1 MFKHIGADLKAG
13 LVVFLVA
20 IPLCLGISLLQG
32 APLMAGIISGVV
44 GGTIVSIISKSNL
57 SVSGPSAALTGV
69 VVLAISSLGTYE
81 KFLTAVCIA
90 GIIQVIFGLVRAGM
104 VSHYI
109 PSAVVKG
116 EIAAVGII
124 LVAKQI
130 PHVLGYDKDPE
141 GDQSF
146 LQNDGQNTFSEITN
160 VFSNISL
167 GAIIIGLVSFT
178 LLIIWQTN
186 FFKKN
191 KVLSLIPGPLVVVIV
206 SIFINYLYNIYGS
219 DLAIK
224 SEHLVNLSLPE
235 NPKPMYILLGIKTPD
250 FSVLKDYNVFIFG
263 LMISAV
269 ASIETLLNIEALDKI
284 DPNSNITPTNRE
296 LIAQGVGN
304 FFCGLIGGIPM
315 TSAIVRSAANVNAGG
330 KTKISVILHAILF
343 IVLVLFFP
351 FVLELIPLS
360 ALAAILMFT
369 GFRLT
374 RPYIYKN
381 VYKLGFDQFLPFI
394 ATIIVMLL
402 TDLLKGIT
410 VGIFISIIFI
420 LRNNFK
426 TPFKLIS
433 EVIDGKP
440 NYFMKLSQNVT
451 FINKGRILNVLH
463 GLPKGSKIYID
474 GGRVVFIDKDILE
487 LISEFKYGA
496 QKHEIEVVIEE
507 LELVDILAAHSDPIN
522 NNNK

>member
-1 MFKHIGADLKAG
+1 MFKNVGSDLKAG

-32 APLMAGIISGVV
+32 APLMAGIISGVI
-44 GGTIVSIISKSNL
+44 GGTIVSFISKSNL

-69 VVLAISSLGTYE
+69 VIVAITSLGSYE

-90 GIIQVIFGLVRAGM
+90 GLIQIIFGVIRAGL

-146 LQNDGQNTFSEITN
+146 FQNDGQNTFSEITN
-160 VFSNISL
+160 VFSNISI
-167 GAIIIGLVSFT
+167 GAVIIGLVSFG
-178 LLIIWQTN
+178 LLILWQTS

-206 SIFINYLYNIYGS
+206 GVLINSLFTSVGS
-219 DLAIK
+219 ELAIK
-224 SEHLVNLSLPE
+224 AEHLVNLSLPE
-235 NPKPMYILLGIKTPD
+235 NPTPMVILSGFKTPD
-250 FSVLKDYNVFIFG
+250 FSALIDYNVFIYG
-263 LMISAV
+263 LMIAAV

-284 DPNSNITPTNRE
+284 DPDSNITPTNRE
-296 LIAQGVGN
+296 LIAQGAGN
-304 FFCGLIGGIPM
+304 FFAGLIGGIPM

-330 KTKISVILHAILF
+330 KTKVSVILHAMFF

-351 FVLELIPLS
+351 YVLELIPLS

-374 RPYIYKN
+374 SPYIYKN
-381 VYKLGFDQFLPFI
+381 VYKLGLDQFFPFI
-394 ATIIVMLL
+394 ATIVVMLL
-402 TDLLKGIT
+402 TDLLKGVA

-433 EVIDGKP
+433 ETIDGKP

-451 FINKGRILNVLH
+451 FINKGKILNVLH
-463 GLPKGSKIYID
+463 NLPKGSIIYID
-474 GGRVVFIDKDILE
+474 GGRVAFIDKDILE

-496 QKHEIEVVIEE
+496 QKHGIEVVVEE
-507 LELVDILAAHSDPIN
+507 LELVDTLAAHSGP
-522 NNNK
+522 KK